1 MKLWQLTAT
10 EIIKK
15 IKNKEISVRESVDS
29 AINRSEEVNP
39 KINAVVTSMG
49 SAALERADSLDQKIK
64 NGEDIGILGG
74 VPVTVKVNVDQIG
87 YATTNGL
94 KIQKGLVAKQN
105 NPVIS
110 NLEKSGAIIIG
121 RTNTPAFS
129 LRWFTRNTLHGHT
142 LNPINK
148 NITPGGSSG
157 GAAAAVAAGIGAI
170 GHGTDIAGS
179 IRYPAYAC
187 GVHGLRPSLGRV
199 PAHNFSGPDRFIGGQ
214 LMAVSG
220 PIARSIE
227 DLKVSFN
234 AMSRPDSYDPWYMPV
249 PLKGEP
255 RSKKVALCLSPDGMK
270 VSEEVKSALISS
282 AKLLEEAGWEIHDVD
297 TPPLRKAMESQL
309 MLWMAEMQHGAA
321 EAVIKENDPD
331 ANMVYQRLKNLC
343 PTVDL
348 NVIMKVLQSR
358 ASLVREWRLFLK
370 DYPVMLCPVSGE
382 LPFDDLKDVG
392 SQQNF
397 EDIIEA
403 QLTQI
408 GLPFISLPGLTVT
421 TGMVGDRPVGIQV
434 VSDFYREDLMLDV
447 GSILGKTIGVVD
459 PKQI

>member
-15 IKNKEISVRESVDS
+15 IKNKEISVRESVAS

-39 KINAVVTSMG
+39 NINAVVASMG
-49 SAALERADSLDQKIK
+49 STALERADSLDQKIK
-64 NGEDIGILGG
+64 NGEDLGILGG
-74 VPVTVKVNVDQIG
+74 VPVTVKVNVDQVG

-94 KIQKGLVAKQN
+94 KIQKDLVAKQN

-110 NLEKSGAIIIG
+110 NLEKAGAIIIG

-142 LNPINK
+142 LNPVNK

-199 PAHNFSGPDRFIGGQ
+199 PAHNFSGLDRFIGGQ

-249 PLKGEP
+249 ALKGELRP
-255 RSKKVALCLSPDGMK
+255 KKVALCLSPDGMK

-282 AKLLEEAGWEIHDVD
+282 AKLLEEAGWEIDDVD

-309 MLWMAEMQHGAA
+309 MLWMAEMKHGAA
-321 EAVIKENDPD
+321 EAVVKENDPD
-331 ANMVYQRLKNLC
+331 ANIVYQRLKNLC
-343 PTVDL
+343 PSVDL

-358 ASLVREWRLFLK
+358 ASLVREWRLFLQT
-370 DYPVMLCPVSGE
+370 YPVMLCPVSGE

-397 EDIIEA
+397 DDIIEA

-408 GLPFISLPGLTVT
+408 GLPFVSLPGLTVT
-421 TGMVGDRPVGIQV
+421 TGRVGDRPVGIQL
-434 VSDFYREDLMLDV
+434 VSDFYREDLMLEV
-447 GSILGKTIGVVD
+447 GSILGQTIEVVN
-459 PKQI
+459 PK

>member
-1 MKLWQLTAT
+1 MELWQLTAT

-15 IKNKEISVRESVDS
+15 IKNKEISVRESVAS

-39 KINAVVTSMG
+39 NINAVVASMG
-49 SAALERADSLDQKIK
+49 SAALERADSLDKKIK
-64 NGEDIGILGG
+64 NGQDLGILGG
-74 VPVTVKVNVDQIG
+74 VPVTVKVNVDQVG

-94 KIQKGLVAKQN
+94 KIQKDLVATQN

-110 NLEKSGAIIIG
+110 NLEKAGAIIIG

-199 PAHNFSGPDRFIGGQ
+199 PAHNFSGSDRFIGGQ

-234 AMSRPDSYDPWYMPV
+234 AMSRPNFYDPWYMSV
-249 PLKGEP
+249 PLKGQP
-255 RSKKVALCLSPDGMK
+255 RPKKAALCLSPDGMK
-270 VSEEVKSALISS
+270 VSEEVKAALISS
-282 AKLLEEAGWEIHDVD
+282 AKLLEDSGWEVHEVD

-309 MLWMAEMQHGAA
+309 MLWMAEMEHGAA

-331 ANMVYQRLKNLC
+331 ANIVYQRLKNLC
-343 PTVDL
+343 PQVDL
-348 NVIMKVLQSR
+348 NGIMKVLQAR
-358 ASLVREWRLFLK
+358 ASLIREWRLFLQT
-370 DYPVMLCPVSGE
+370 YTVMLCPVSGE
-382 LPFDDLKDVG
+382 LPFDDLKDVT
-392 SQQNF
+392 SEQNF
-397 EDIIEA
+397 EDIVEA

-408 GLPFISLPGLTVT
+408 GLPFVSLPGLTVT
-421 TGMVGDRPVGIQV
+421 TGTVSGRPVGIQI
-434 VSDFYREDLMLDV
+434 VSDAYREDLMLDV
-447 GSILGKTIGVVD
+447 GNVIGSNIATVNPV
-459 PKQI
+459 

>member
-39 KINAVVTSMG
+39 NINAVVASMG

-94 KIQKGLVAKQN
+94 KIQKDLVAKQN

-331 ANMVYQRLKNLC
+331 ACFIYDQMSRRCPDTSLDNFMDALQQRAKISRDWNKFFDKYPLILC
-343 PTVDL
+343 PITGD
-348 NVIMKVLQSR
+348 
-358 ASLVREWRLFLK
+358 
-370 DYPVMLCPVSGE
+370 
-382 LPFDDLKDVG
+382 LPFPDLKDLESPSSFDLVFD
-392 SQQNF
+392 SM
-397 EDIIEA
+397 
-403 QLTQI
+403 LPQI
-408 GLPFISLPGLTVT
+408 APPYLGLPGLSFATSMDNIKLSVEKLAS
-421 TGMVGDRPVGIQV
+421 V
-434 VSDFYREDLMLDV
+434 
-447 GSILGKTIGVVD
+447 
-459 PKQI
+459 